1 MPGLGLHEKIICILA
16 ENYNKIYSLEKLTN
30 MVFPLSELTHAES
43 YIAAERENQAMVLD
57 ALLFLFENG
66 QIFLDPITDES
77 SMRR

>member
-1 MPGLGLHEKIICILA
+1 
-16 ENYNKIYSLEKLTN
+16 